1 MKEGFVGSTVVG
13 TASESASLP
22 VEGMRNC
29 DNRRLLIASSLSHS
43 TLSDSLHWNDSS
55 SSVSLARARSGSP
68 IMEVLVD
75 TVLWEERS
83 SLLFNALLIRK
94 ASSRTARIA
103 KVTMSTIL
111 VVHGVEHSFICMTLV
126 VLIYDHMFIPTV
138 LTVHVFDH
146 SVLT

>member
-1 MKEGFVGSTVVG
+1 
-13 TASESASLP
+13 
-22 VEGMRNC
+22 
-29 DNRRLLIASSLSHS
+29 
-43 TLSDSLHWNDSS
+43 
-55 SSVSLARARSGSP
+55 
-68 IMEVLVD
+68 MEVLVD

-111 VVHGVEHSFICMTLV
+111 VVHGVEHSFICMILV

>member
-43 TLSDSLHWNDSS
+43 TLSSLHWNDSS